1 MRRDYLRRLTVGAA
15 LAMLTFLPGS
25 VTSAPPDT
33 PPASAAADAEALRI
47 VDEAAE
53 AIAAGRHEE
62 AIAALDAAIN
72 GHKLTG
78 MPLAVAYH
86 HRGMAH
92 QKTGD
97 GTAAIADYT
106 KAIDLGTLPEEMKV
120 RVHYNRALA
129 EAATGNK
136 MAAELDY
143 SRAIE
148 LAPSYAPAWHNRA
161 NLERERRDY
170 PTAIRDYG
178 EAMARLDG
186 DKRKFPLLGRAL
198 AYERSGNLP
207 AAVADLREALAIDP
221 QFQPARAKLDEFEP
235 MLAEAEAG
243 AEGQENLA
251 TGSIGSGEM
260 APASRQVPVSR
271 QVIEVAPKNGWTTQA
286 RRYGAE
292 PVTETET
299 EKPRRLTS
307 LPPAEPVA
315 RQAAASGKGSY
326 RIQLGA
332 FRAQGDASK
341 AWNDMLARHPILAPL
356 DHRIEEADLGEKG
369 VFFRLQAGSFK
380 TRAEARAY
388 CERLKA
394 KRLDCLVAGG

>member
-1 MRRDYLRRLTVGAA
+1 MRRDYLRRLTMAAA
-15 LAMLTFLPGS
+15 LTMLTFLPGS
-25 VTSAPPDT
+25 VISAPPDT
-33 PPASAAADAEALRI
+33 SPALAAADADADALRI

-53 AIAAGRHEE
+53 AIAAGRHAE
-62 AIAALDAAIN
+62 AIATLDAAID
-72 GHKLTG
+72 GHKLSG

-86 HRGMAH
+86 HRGMAY
-92 QKTGD
+92 QKSGD
-97 GTAAIADYT
+97 GLAAIANYT

-148 LAPSYAPAWHNRA
+148 LAPNYAPAWHNRA

-198 AYERSGNLP
+198 AYERSGNLQ

-221 QFQPARAKLDEFEP
+221 QFQMARTRLDEFEP

-251 TGSIGSGEM
+251 TGSIGIGET
-260 APASRQVPVSR
+260 APASR

-286 RRYGAE
+286 LRYGAE
-292 PVTETET
+292 PAAETKM
-299 EKPRRLTS
+299 EKPPRLAS

-315 RQAAASGKGSY
+315 PQASAAAKGKY

-332 FRAQGDASK
+332 FRAEGDASK
-341 AWNDMLARHPILAPL
+341 AWSDMQARHPILAPL
-356 DHRIEEADLGEKG
+356 DHRIEEADLGDKG